1 MWSDRLIEGQLISF
15 RHCQGP
21 VVARCVSDRRKIRT
35 FRASASIPTNCI
47 SWPLKP
53 RPTVTSMA
61 SSELPIERIDRKIR
75 FFKFNFPNGH
85 QRHLVV
91 NAISIQNRRTRA
103 VMENFKWKN
112 VNGHHIKVGIFKW
125 VKNEKHVEILGEQ
138 RESLHLSFVSTYE
151 ITEYLLLIN
160 FS

>member
-61 SSELPIERIDRKIR
+61 SSELPMERIDRKIR

-103 VMENFKWKN
+103 VMEKLKLKNCQLTSNLSRNIQMSKKWKACWN
-112 VNGHHIKVGIFKW
+112 NGWTTRISTPV
-125 VKNEKHVEILGEQ
+125 LC
-138 RESLHLSFVSTYE
+138 LHLRNYWIPASH
-151 ITEYLLLIN
+151 N
-160 FS
+160 